1 MNRTVLGA
9 VGALLLTAAGLF
21 WWQGRAELE
30 RGAPPPDLGAGGP
43 KAEAPIDLPSAD
55 PSHGRGAGLPG
66 AGKSTQGKE
75 ERRFNRY
82 DKNRDGRVTRVE
94 MLSTRVKAFQ
104 KLDTNHDNLLSFEEW
119 AVKTSNRFK
128 EIDRNG
134 DGIVNRAEMDAYYAE
149 KDAKAAAKKARC
161 QCSPSPALRGPH
173 GSPPPDESDDGG

>member
-66 AGKSTQGKE
+66 AGKSNQGKE

-119 AVKTSNRFK
+119 AVKPLQGNRPQ
-128 EIDRNG
+128 RRWHRQPGGNG
-134 DGIVNRAEMDAYYAE
+134 CLLCRERRQGGGKKGPLPVQPQPGTARAPWQP
-149 KDAKAAAKKARC
+149 AAR
-161 QCSPSPALRGPH
+161 
-173 GSPPPDESDDGG
+173 